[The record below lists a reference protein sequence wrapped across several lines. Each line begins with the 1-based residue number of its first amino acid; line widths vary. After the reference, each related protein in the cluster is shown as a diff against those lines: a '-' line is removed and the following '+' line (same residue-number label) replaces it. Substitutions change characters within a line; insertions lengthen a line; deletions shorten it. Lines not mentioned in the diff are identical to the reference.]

1 MLTNNDKTPIKAIV
15 SYQNFNYNNLRK
27 IHGGSNTYVL
37 LIITVQFIL
46 FFIAL
51 TDYSKWKL
59 ISFFTITA
67 VLILYSIYT
76 HDTGQI
82 IMCILDMVFIGFY
95 WFYKKRH

>member
-1 MLTNNDKTPIKAIV
+1 MIKHQLKQLCHI
-15 SYQNFNYNNLRK
+15 K
-27 IHGGSNTYVL
+27 ILITIILERFMEDQIHMYYL
-37 LIITVQFIL
+37 LFTVQFIL

-82 IMCILDMVFIGFY
+82 IMRILDMVFIGFY

>member
-1 MLTNNDKTPIKAIV
+1 MIKHQLKQLSHI
-15 SYQNFNYNNLRK
+15 K
-27 IHGGSNTYVL
+27 ILITIILERFMEDQIHMYYL
-37 LIITVQFIL
+37 LFTVQFIL

-67 VLILYSIYT
+67 VLTLYSIYT

>member
-1 MLTNNDKTPIKAIV
+1 MIKHQLKQLCHI
-15 SYQNFNYNNLRK
+15 K
-27 IHGGSNTYVL
+27 ILITIILERFMEDQIHMYYL
-37 LIITVQFIL
+37 LFTVQFIL

-95 WFYKKRH
+95 WFIRKDTK

>member
-1 MLTNNDKTPIKAIV
+1 MEGQMRM
-15 SYQNFNYNNLRK
+15 YY
-27 IHGGSNTYVL
+27 L
-37 LIITVQFIL
+37 LFTVQFIL

-76 HDTGQI
+76 HDTAQI
-82 IMCILDMVFIGFY
+82 IMCILDIVSLVSIGFTR
-95 WFYKKRH
+95 KDTK

>member
-1 MLTNNDKTPIKAIV
+1 MED
-15 SYQNFNYNNLRK
+15 Q
-27 IHGGSNTYVL
+27 IHMYYL
-37 LIITVQFIL
+37 LFTVQFIL

-67 VLILYSIYT
+67 VLILDSIYT

>member
-1 MLTNNDKTPIKAIV
+1 MIKHQLKQLCHI
-15 SYQNFNYNNLRK
+15 K
-27 IHGGSNTYVL
+27 ILITIILERFIEDQIHMYYL
-37 LIITVQFIL
+37 LFTVQFIL

>member
-1 MLTNNDKTPIKAIV
+1 MEGQMRM
-15 SYQNFNYNNLRK
+15 YY
-27 IHGGSNTYVL
+27 L
-37 LIITVQFIL
+37 LFTVQFIL

-76 HDTGQI
+76 HDSGSLKITN
-82 IMCILDMVFIGFY
+82 LDRLIFTKNGEFTI
-95 WFYKKRH
+95 

>member
-1 MLTNNDKTPIKAIV
+1 MEGQMRM
-15 SYQNFNYNNLRK
+15 YY
-27 IHGGSNTYVL
+27 L
-37 LIITVQFIL
+37 LFTVQFIL

-51 TDYSKWKL
+51 TDYSKWKM

-76 HDTGQI
+76 HDTAQI
-82 IMCILDMVFIGFY
+82 IMCILDIVFIGFY

>member
-1 MLTNNDKTPIKAIV
+1 MIKHQLKQLCHI
-15 SYQNFNYNNLRK
+15 K
-27 IHGGSNTYVL
+27 ILITIILERFMEDQIHMYYL
-37 LIITVQFIL
+37 LFTIQFIL

>member
-1 MLTNNDKTPIKAIV
+1 MIKHQLKQLCHI
-15 SYQNFNYNNLRK
+15 K
-27 IHGGSNTYVL
+27 ILITIILERFMEDQIHMYYL
-37 LIITVQFIL
+37 LFTVQFIL